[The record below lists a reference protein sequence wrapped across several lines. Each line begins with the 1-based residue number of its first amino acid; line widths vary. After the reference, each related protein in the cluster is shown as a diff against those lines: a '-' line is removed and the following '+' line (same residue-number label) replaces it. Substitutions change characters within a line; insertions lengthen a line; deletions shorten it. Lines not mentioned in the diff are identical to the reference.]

1 MKAIVNEGCIGCGL
15 CASTCPA
22 VFTLEDGVAV
32 AMAGDIPEEE
42 LPAAAEARDGCPV
55 SVIDIQA
62 DVPPQAAAAAPKTAL
77 RRFDGLQCGFCLSA
91 AGRSCPF
98 GAKCAETA
106 AVAAS
111 PPVSAPPVRVH
122 TAAHI
127 HCSSFSRSSLLYV
140 SGSSRRGP

>member
-55 SVIDIQA
+55 S
-62 DVPPQAAAAAPKTAL
+62 PKTAL

>member
-32 AMAGDIPEEE
+32 AMAGDIPEDE
-42 LPAAAEARDGCPV
+42 LPAAAE
-55 SVIDIQA
+55 
-62 DVPPQAAAAAPKTAL
+62 
-77 RRFDGLQCGFCLSA
+77 
-91 AGRSCPF
+91 
-98 GAKCAETA
+98 
-106 AVAAS
+106 AAS

>member
-62 DVPPQAAAAAPKTAL
+62 DGRPAPSRSSGPKNRIAPL
-77 RRFDGLQCGFCLSA
+77 RRPAMRFLPVCGRAFLPIRGKMRGNSRR
-91 AGRSCPF
+91 GRITACFGPACPR
-98 GAKCAETA
+98 A
-106 AVAAS
+106 
-111 PPVSAPPVRVH
+111 
-122 TAAHI
+122 

>member
-32 AMAGDIPEEE
+32 AMAGDIPSRSSG
-42 LPAAAEARDGCPV
+42 PKNR
-55 SVIDIQA
+55 I
-62 DVPPQAAAAAPKTAL
+62 APL
-77 RRFDGLQCGFCLSA
+77 RRPAMRFLPVCGRAC
-91 AGRSCPF
+91 SCPF

>member
-55 SVIDIQA
+55 SVLDTLA
-62 DVPPQAAAAAPKTAL
+62 D
-77 RRFDGLQCGFCLSA
+77 
-91 AGRSCPF
+91 
-98 GAKCAETA
+98 
-106 AVAAS
+106 
-111 PPVSAPPVRVH
+111 
-122 TAAHI
+122 
-127 HCSSFSRSSLLYV
+127 
-140 SGSSRRGP
+140 

>member
-42 LPAAAEARDGCPV
+42 LPAEAEARDGCPV

-62 DVPPQAAAAAPKTAL
+62 D
-77 RRFDGLQCGFCLSA
+77 
-91 AGRSCPF
+91 
-98 GAKCAETA
+98 
-106 AVAAS
+106 
-111 PPVSAPPVRVH
+111 
-122 TAAHI
+122 
-127 HCSSFSRSSLLYV
+127 
-140 SGSSRRGP
+140 

>member
-55 SVIDIQA
+55 SVI
-62 DVPPQAAAAAPKTAL
+62 
-77 RRFDGLQCGFCLSA
+77 GLQCGFCLSA